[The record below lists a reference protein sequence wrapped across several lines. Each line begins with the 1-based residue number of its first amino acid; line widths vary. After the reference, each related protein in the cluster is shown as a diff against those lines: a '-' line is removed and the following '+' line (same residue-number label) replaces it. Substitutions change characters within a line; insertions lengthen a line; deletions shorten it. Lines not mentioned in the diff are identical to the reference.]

1 LLFESR
7 DGRMST
13 IPGAPHAH
21 KRAAGLMQ
29 TEAARILARP
39 VMTVDPSIV
48 TFSAPAGDPPPP
60 EAAVLVHGGGPV
72 NGLNASID
80 YAQDQPGGWLAA
92 TLSDTSVPATLTL
105 SVAGGITRFRR
116 LWRDG
121 HRHITGRGERS
132 DDRGDVHRLG
142 GTAQDRPGP
151 DGHCDAQGQ
160 LEGLS

>member
-7 DGRMST
+7 DDRMST

-72 NGLNASID
+72 NQVEGQQFERDFLRSRTA
-80 YAQDQPGGWLAA
+80 W
-92 TLSDTSVPATLTL
+92 
-105 SVAGGITRFRR
+105 RR
-116 LWRDG
+116 
-121 HRHITGRGERS
+121 E
-132 DDRGDVHRLG
+132 
-142 GTAQDRPGP
+142 
-151 DGHCDAQGQ
+151 
-160 LEGLS
+160 